1 MPAKPLNKQE
11 LAEAAQLKSL
21 FQAWQAK
28 RKEQGEAHSQEAA
41 AALLGFGQSAL
52 NQYLGGKIPLNIAV
66 AVTFARE
73 FGVRVDQFSPTI
85 ASEIRTAAMMVE
97 GAVTGASLEVGA
109 PKWISEDAFHLLDLY
124 YRCDSRGKVEVM
136 ATASD
141 YAIRTSLPGAA
152 ANEA

>member
-28 RKEQGEAHSQEAA
+28 RKEQGEANSQEVA

-52 NQYLGGKIPLNIAV
+52 NQYLGGKIPLNIGVAV
-66 AVTFARE
+66 AFARE

-85 ASEIRTAAMMVE
+85 ASEIRAAALMVE
-97 GAVTGASLEVGA
+97 DVQIGAPAAAAA
-109 PKWISEDAFHLLDLY
+109 PKWISEDAFRLLDLY
-124 YRCDSRGKVEVM
+124 YRTDARGKAEIMDTAAEM
-136 ATASD
+136 AARSE
-141 YAIRTSLPGAA
+141 LPGTAA
-152 ANEA
+152 HEA